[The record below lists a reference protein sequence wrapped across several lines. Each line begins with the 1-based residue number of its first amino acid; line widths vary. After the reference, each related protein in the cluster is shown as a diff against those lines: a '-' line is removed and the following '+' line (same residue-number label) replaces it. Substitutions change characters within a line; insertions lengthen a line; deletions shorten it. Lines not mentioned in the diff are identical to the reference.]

1 MSVSPNIAGFKEAQ
15 ERLRDKLGFDVT
27 FYTPLPLTYPP
38 GTPTDPETGVP
49 YNPTIR
55 PTASG
60 FASASVRCSVVNRVF
75 GLSRTGV
82 EDQTESTA
90 LGIMSNTSLGLIM
103 SEEDW
108 PDVDEATEFEHLGIR
123 YEIRDD
129 TPDSLGGATRHV
141 VVGEQK

>member
-1 MSVSPNIAGFKEAQ
+1 VSPNIAGFKEAQ
-15 ERLRDKLGFDVT
+15 ERLREKLGFDIR
-27 FYTPLPLTYPP
+27 FYTPLPKTYPP
-38 GTPTDPETGVP
+38 GTELDPETGKP
-49 YNPTIR
+49 YNATIR

-60 FASASVRCSVVNRVF
+60 WASASVRCSVVSRPF
-75 GLSRTGV
+75 GLSRTGI

-90 LGIMSNTSLGLIM
+90 LGIMSNTSVGLIM

-108 PDVDEATEFEHLGIR
+108 PTASGATEFEHLEIR

-129 TPDSLGGATRHV
+129 TPDSLGGATRHI